1 LQNPIYDILKNSV
14 RIIMTAGISPGKKV
28 TENPRSNGI
37 PAEAQNQYRQASEL
51 LLQGKTEA
59 ALNGFKQ
66 AVEIAPNYTEALHE
80 TGHCLQNLGRHNE
93 ASKYYSRA
101 LQEIGDRLCEIGR
114 YEESLG
120 RYWVAISRYEE
131 ASKYYQPES
140 APEPYMNDKFPG
152 KKQDPVKKQSDTL
165 EQD

>member
-1 LQNPIYDILKNSV
+1 
-14 RIIMTAGISPGKKV
+14 MTGGISPGKKIA
-28 TENPRSNGI
+28 ENTQSDGI
-37 PAEAQNQYRQASEL
+37 PAEAKNQYRQASEL

-59 ALNGFKQ
+59 ALDGFKQ

-80 TGHCLQNLGRHNE
+80 TGHCLQDLGRHNE
-93 ASKYYSRA
+93 ASEYYSRA

-131 ASKYYQPES
+131 ASKYYQPEPAS
-140 APEPYMNDKFPG
+140 EPLKNNTSTRE
-152 KKQDPVKKQSDTL
+152 KQDPVKKQSDTK